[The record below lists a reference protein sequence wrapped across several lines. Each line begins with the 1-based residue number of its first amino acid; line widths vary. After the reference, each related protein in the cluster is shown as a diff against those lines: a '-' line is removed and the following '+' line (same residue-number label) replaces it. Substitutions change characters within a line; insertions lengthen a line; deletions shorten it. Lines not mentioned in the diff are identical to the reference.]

1 MVVKADPKLRG
12 VRYLPHIEGA
22 TWSVLSEAL
31 TNVVK
36 HASARQVVVSLRQ
49 PNHQLVVE
57 VRDDGCGF
65 NPADPR
71 GLGLAGLAD
80 RMDIVG
86 GDLRVDSAAGK
97 GTTLRAQIPLPAT
110 AHPLASPS
118 AHRPA

>member
-22 TWSVLSEAL
+22 TWYVLSEAL

-36 HASARQVVVSLRQ
+36 HASARHVVVSLRQ

-57 VRDDGCGF
+57 VRDDRCGF

-71 GLGLAGLAD
+71 GLGLAGLTY
-80 RMDIVG
+80 RMGIEE
-86 GDLRVDSAAGK
+86 GDFRVDNAAAK
-97 GTTLRAQIPLPAT
+97 VTTLRTRIPYT
-110 AHPLASPS
+110 SPR
-118 AHRPA
+118 A

>member
-22 TWSVLSEAL
+22 TWYVLSEAL

-36 HASARQVVVSLRQ
+36 HASATQVVVSLRQ

-65 NPADPR
+65 SPADPR

-97 GTTLRAQIPLPAT
+97 GTTLPAQIPVNGPGGRRGCCA
-110 AHPLASPS
+110 
-118 AHRPA
+118 AHRP